1 MYIYIPHILKKGE
14 ERYESLLNMGDII
27 FEKRGWRGHQR
38 LLNMGQQILQ
48 MIYSMPHINHQKKE
62 NKQETMVCVSTTSQL
77 CNIFQIAVYTS
88 SINIYIKQQML
99 TPSNI
104 H

>member
-1 MYIYIPHILKKGE
+1 LKKGE
-14 ERYESLLNMGDII
+14 EGYESLLNMGDII
-27 FEKRGWRGHQR
+27 FEKRGGGGHQS

-48 MIYSMPHINHQKKE
+48 MIYSMPHINRQKKE

-99 TPSNI
+99 MPSNI